1 MINKKSVCFSFFRN
15 QKRKPRF
22 WWEAGRVMNQQRSVF
37 DLPEDFFSGAK
48 WNERFLVEGVGFG
61 DGPGFLNQRHGTR
74 VAWEPIE
81 VGTEVAGES
90 FEPVE
95 RAGGVESLGI
105 ERQRGVSR
113 VAARAAASCFLRASR
128 VRC

>member
-1 MINKKSVCFSFFRN
+1 
-15 QKRKPRF
+15 
-22 WWEAGRVMNQQRSVF
+22 MNQQRSVC
-37 DLPEDFFSGAK
+37 DLPEDLFSGAK
-48 WNERFLVEGVGFG
+48 WNECSIVEGVGFG

-74 VAWEPIE
+74 VVREPIE

-95 RAGGVESLGI
+95 RAGGVETLGI

-113 VAARAAASCFLRASR
+113 VATRTAASRFLRVSR